1 VIKVG
6 SEKLSIAAMAAMRGQ
21 ATSSLL
27 LIVWGSFPFG
37 IACFSFLLSFILLY
51 AAGVQN
57 FLLLGVYS
65 KCEV

>member
-1 VIKVG
+1 
-6 SEKLSIAAMAAMRGQ
+6 M
-21 ATSSLL
+21 L

-65 KCEV
+65 KYEV